1 MIRLLV
7 ALAPEARPLID
18 HFRLRRRAGTDAY
31 PIYEN
36 DTMGLVVSGVGKV
49 RAAAAVAY
57 LHALRGPVVDA
68 AWLNIGIAGDRARA
82 VGTGV
87 LAHRIRDATTHK
99 HWYPPLVFAPPCE
112 TAALLTV
119 DAPVRAYPSACAV
132 DMEAAGFYPTAC
144 QFSTAELVH
153 CFKIVSDN
161 DDTPMEAVSA
171 KAVKTLVA
179 QNLDVIEALVDKL
192 EQLSALLAHINAD
205 PPAYD
210 EFLRQ
215 CRFTVTER
223 HRLRQLL
230 RRWHLL
236 VPAEDPLS
244 ASGPVSRPASEVLGA
259 LERRLQMLPSQSG
272 VRSD

>member
-1 MIRLLV
+1 MIRLVV

-18 HFRLRRRAGTDAY
+18 HFRLHRRASTDAY

-57 LHALRGPVVDA
+57 LHALRGLVADA
-68 AWLNIGIAGDRARA
+68 PWLNIGIAGDRERA

-87 LAHRIRDATTHK
+87 LAHRIRDAATQK
-99 HWYPPLVFAPPCE
+99 NWYPPLVFTPPCE
-112 TAALLTV
+112 TTALLTV
-119 DAPVRAYPSACAV
+119 DAPVRAYPSDWAV

-161 DDTPMEAVSA
+161 DDTPMETVGA
-171 KAVKTLVA
+171 KATKALVA
-179 QNLDVIEALVDKL
+179 QQLDVIETLVDKL
-192 EQLSALLAHINAD
+192 EQLATLLSRIHAD

-210 EFLRQ
+210 DFLKQ
-215 CRFTVTER
+215 CHFTVTER

-244 ASGPVSRPASEVLGA
+244 AGGPASRRASEVLGT
-259 LERRLQMLPSQSG
+259 LERRLRALSSESG
-272 VRSD
+272 GPL